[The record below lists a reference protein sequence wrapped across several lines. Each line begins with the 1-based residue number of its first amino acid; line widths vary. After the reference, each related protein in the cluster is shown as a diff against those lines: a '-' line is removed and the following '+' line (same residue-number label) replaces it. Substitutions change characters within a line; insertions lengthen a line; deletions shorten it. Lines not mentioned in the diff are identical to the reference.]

1 MRITI
6 FRTLFFFGLLILS
19 SCASK
24 IIIPAENS
32 TKADIAITAPS
43 KAVLFVEKKSNN
55 DTEQRQIHKYISNE
69 IYNIFGGA
77 TDRMFVSSTNAES
90 LKFTTTDGKS
100 WFIDVNKLEHP
111 FALVVFDNQKP
122 FIEYNPEK
130 YMQIVTSNF
139 EKEIND
145 ATPLPKKVTQKSKP
159 KEISSSAIDSIL
171 NIKFNPD
178 KKYVQ
183 MVIQNSNNIYYPLPP
198 FENDIKAQGLHKIT
212 SYDNS
217 KKENENFIAFITYD
231 TNNRIIN
238 YKWSN
243 QVYNSETKYHLSK
256 LGLLDSIVNTSN
268 TNEPNNYYF
277 KYLSDRFICYSKSYN
292 FRNEFIFNEKNQV
305 IEQKSYID
313 NHELRSI
320 NYYTY
325 DVLGRILEE
334 TEYEFDEKKLYKT
347 VKYTYISPKSNSF
360 ESMIY
365 YDNENIK
372 NFEILQEK
380 NKKPL
385 TSKNYVD
392 GKLNAKTIYDLD
404 KNGEG
409 KIIHEDGVGNITS
422 VEFLEIV
429 KK

>member
-6 FRTLFFFGLLILS
+6 FRMLFFFGLLILS

-24 IIIPAENS
+24 IIIPVENS

-69 IYNIFGGA
+69 IYNTFGGA

-90 LKFTTTDGKS
+90 LKFTTTHGKS
-100 WFIDVNKLEHP
+100 WFIEVNKLEHP
-111 FALVVFDNQKP
+111 FAMVVFDNHKP

-159 KEISSSAIDSIL
+159 KETSGSAIDSIL

-178 KKYVQ
+178 KKYAEL
-183 MVIQNSNNIYYPLPP
+183 VIKNSNNIYYPLPP
-198 FENDIKAQGLHKIT
+198 FEDDAKPQGLYKIT
-212 SYDNS
+212 SYANS
-217 KKENENFIAFITYD
+217 KKENENYTSFITYD
-231 TNNRIIN
+231 NNNRIIN
-238 YKWSN
+238 YKWN
-243 QVYNSETKYHLSK
+243 NKEYDSETKYHLNK
-256 LGLLDSIVNTSN
+256 LGLLDSIVGTSN
-268 TNEPNNYYF
+268 TNEPDKFYF
-277 KYLSDRFICYSKSYN
+277 KYLPDRFICYSKSYN

-313 NHELRSI
+313 NNELRSI
-320 NYYTY
+320 NYYIY
-325 DVLGRILEE
+325 DDLGRILEE
-334 TEYEFDEKKLYKT
+334 TEYEFDEQKLYKT
-347 VKYTYISPKSNSF
+347 IKYTYISPKSNSF
-360 ESMIY
+360 KSMIY
-365 YDNENIK
+365 YDNEYIK

-380 NKKPL
+380 NKNIL

-392 GKLNAKTIYDLD
+392 GKLNAKIIYDLD
-404 KNGEG
+404 KNGVG
-409 KIIHEDGVGNITS
+409 KSYNEDGDGNITS
-422 VEFLEIV
+422 VEFFELI

>member
-1 MRITI
+1 MRITF

-24 IIIPAENS
+24 IIIPVENS
-32 TKADIAITAPS
+32 AKADIAITAPS

-69 IYNIFGGA
+69 IYNTFGGA

-111 FALVVFDNQKP
+111 FAMVVFDNHKP

-130 YMQIVTSNF
+130 YMQIVTSKF

-145 ATPLPKKVTQKSKP
+145 ATPLPKKVAQKSKP
-159 KEISSSAIDSIL
+159 KETSGSAIDSIL

-178 KKYVQ
+178 KKYAEL
-183 MVIQNSNNIYYPLPP
+183 VIKNSNNIYYPLPP
-198 FENDIKAQGLHKIT
+198 FEEDAKPQGLYKIT
-212 SYDNS
+212 SYANS
-217 KKENENFIAFITYD
+217 KKENENYTSFITYD
-231 TNNRIIN
+231 NNNRIIN
-238 YKWSN
+238 YRWNNKE
-243 QVYNSETKYHLSK
+243 YDSETKYHLNK
-256 LGLLDSIVNTSN
+256 LGLLDSIVGTSN
-268 TNEPNNYYF
+268 TNEPDKFYF
-277 KYLSDRFICYSKSYN
+277 KYLPDRFICYSKSYN

-313 NHELRSI
+313 NNELRSI
-320 NYYTY
+320 NYYIY
-325 DVLGRILEE
+325 DDLGRVLEE
-334 TEYEFDEKKLYKT
+334 TEYEFDEQKLYKT
-347 VKYTYISPKSNSF
+347 IKYTYISPKSNSF
-360 ESMIY
+360 KSMIY
-365 YDNENIK
+365 YDNEYIK

-380 NKKPL
+380 NKNIL

-392 GKLNAKTIYDLD
+392 GKLNAKIIYDLD
-404 KNGEG
+404 KNGVG
-409 KIIHEDGVGNITS
+409 KSYNEDGEGNITS
-422 VEFLEIV
+422 VEFFELI